1 LFAEATL
8 LGLPLNSIPSDLIL
22 LLLLLET
29 MGVACSKQDATV
41 DGNNPHHNYY
51 HDQQHLAQQ
60 NGGQAS
66 GGVWSGCMS
75 SCSGIDPTVDP
86 RMDSCRADAIDPVMY
101 DLCRKSLNMTL
112 QDEEN
117 KAKEESAPPQPS
129 TQPKQKQRQPPHHV
143 GQYHLLYKHQSKSS
157 SNLTSTPTEAPEVS
171 GVDDISTVP
180 TTSPYSTRL
189 IVRRRPIAATEEG
202 THGTHLYAIRYPPD
216 DVVEN
221 KKVISGSNSDS
232 NRLQEQCPTPSTRKE
247 KKKRNDPATEPIPE
261 PPRPSPAPPS
271 PLPTEGLTDFFQPAR
286 MKQTKTSKQTSKC
299 CENGIGKIAWVE
311 RTAAKRIS
319 FCPFLTSLE
328 LPMSQN
334 NHRTL
339 PNWICSRSPHFLIF
353 LWNTVKEWVT
363 VSEEHCI
370 YVVDVGLSPAQ
381 CDKIV
386 QVTEQVCRGQYAA
399 YTYAKQTL
407 GCREFPILAQACAPP
422 VQSVVQAI
430 LGLPNSSAK
439 GRPGCK
445 DQPQQHLQLDD
456 REPHLVKYDV
466 TKKERQKLDMHTD
479 KSEWT
484 FLIALSNGCGLD
496 YDGGGTYF
504 ECLNA
509 TIHIQRGHALI
520 FPGKLRH
527 CGQRITRGL
536 RYLLVGFLVDK
547 AHLATN
553 TSSASTSKSAA
564 TAGKSSSNEDDN
576 NNSGSALGTKPVS
589 AKTLTGMPATVA
601 SA

>member
-1 LFAEATL
+1 
-8 LGLPLNSIPSDLIL
+8 
-22 LLLLLET
+22 
-29 MGVACSKQDATV
+29 M
-41 DGNNPHHNYY
+41 
-51 HDQQHLAQQ
+51 
-60 NGGQAS
+60 
-66 GGVWSGCMS
+66 
-75 SCSGIDPTVDP
+75 DPAVDP

-112 QDEEN
+112 HDEEN
-117 KAKEESAPPQPS
+117 KIKEESAPPQPNPGNLPKS
-129 TQPKQKQRQPPHHV
+129 KRQQPAHHV
-143 GQYHLLYKHQSKSS
+143 GQYHLLYKHQTKSSTGSS
-157 SNLTSTPTEAPEVS
+157 SNPNTHHHPAPAES
-171 GVDDISTVP
+171 PEDAGMEDISTVP
-180 TTSPYSTRL
+180 STSPYSTRL
-189 IVRRRPIAATEEG
+189 IVRRRPIAAAEEG

-216 DVVEN
+216 DVVETR
-221 KKVISGSNSDS
+221 KVVAGSNSDTS
-232 NRLQEQCPTPSTRKE
+232 RLQEQAPRSSSSSH
-247 KKKRNDPATEPIPE
+247 KKKRGNDPAAEPIPE
-261 PPRPSPAPPS
+261 PPRPSPAPPQAA
-271 PLPTEGLTDFFQPAR
+271 PLPTEGLTDFFQPAK
-286 MKQTKTSKQTSKC
+286 MKQTKTSKQT
-299 CENGIGKIAWVE
+299 I
-311 RTAAKRIS
+311 
-319 FCPFLTSLE
+319 
-328 LPMSQN
+328 
-334 NHRTL
+334 
-339 PNWICSRSPHFLIF
+339 
-353 LWNTVKEWVT
+353 KEWVT

-370 YVVDVGLSPAQ
+370 YVVDVGLKPSQ

-407 GCREFPILAQACAPP
+407 GCREFPVLAQACAPP

-430 LGLPNSSAK
+430 LGLPSSTPNK
-439 GRPGCK
+439 SRNGK
-445 DQPQQHLQLDD
+445 DPPQQHLQLDD

-509 TIHIQRGHALI
+509 TIHVQRGHALI

-547 AHLATN
+547 AHLVSSSSSGATK
-553 TSSASTSKSAA
+553 T
-564 TAGKSSSNEDDN
+564 TAGKGVDAEDDN
-576 NNSGSALGTKPVS
+576 NNSSGLSGTGTKPVS
-589 AKTLTGMPATVA
+589 AKTLTGMPTTIA

>member
-1 LFAEATL
+1 MFPLFKFISRIQPFFHLFPAQQITVVSTL
-8 LGLPLNSIPSDLIL
+8 LVIWDP
-22 LLLLLET
+22 
-29 MGVACSKQDATV
+29 CATITT
-41 DGNNPHHNYY
+41 
-51 HDQQHLAQQ
+51 LA
-60 NGGQAS
+60 A
-66 GGVWSGCMS
+66 
-75 SCSGIDPTVDP
+75 TK
-86 RMDSCRADAIDPVMY
+86 
-101 DLCRKSLNMTL
+101 LCFG
-112 QDEEN
+112 
-117 KAKEESAPPQPS
+117 PS
-129 TQPKQKQRQPPHHV
+129 T
-143 GQYHLLYKHQSKSS
+143 YY
-157 SNLTSTPTEAPEVS
+157 
-171 GVDDISTVP
+171 
-180 TTSPYSTRL
+180 SP
-189 IVRRRPIAATEEG
+189 
-202 THGTHLYAIRYPPD
+202 
-216 DVVEN
+216 
-221 KKVISGSNSDS
+221 
-232 NRLQEQCPTPSTRKE
+232 
-247 KKKRNDPATEPIPE
+247 
-261 PPRPSPAPPS
+261 
-271 PLPTEGLTDFFQPAR
+271 
-286 MKQTKTSKQTSKC
+286 
-299 CENGIGKIAWVE
+299 
-311 RTAAKRIS
+311 
-319 FCPFLTSLE
+319 
-328 LPMSQN
+328 
-334 NHRTL
+334 
-339 PNWICSRSPHFLIF
+339 
-353 LWNTVKEWVT
+353 NTVKEWVT

-370 YVVDVGLSPAQ
+370 YVVDVGLRPAQ

-430 LGLPNSSAK
+430 LGLPSSSSK
-439 GRPGCK
+439 SRTGSK

-509 TIHIQRGHALI
+509 TIHVQRGHALI

-553 TSSASTSKSAA
+553 SSNPTSTKAAVASGKSNDNEEDKNKTSSSASS
-564 TAGKSSSNEDDN
+564 
-576 NNSGSALGTKPVS
+576 GTKPVS
-589 AKTLTGMPATVA
+589 AKTLTGMPTTIA

>member
-1 LFAEATL
+1 MVSTL
-8 LGLPLNSIPSDLIL
+8 LVIWDP
-22 LLLLLET
+22 
-29 MGVACSKQDATV
+29 CATITT
-41 DGNNPHHNYY
+41 
-51 HDQQHLAQQ
+51 LA
-60 NGGQAS
+60 A
-66 GGVWSGCMS
+66 
-75 SCSGIDPTVDP
+75 TK
-86 RMDSCRADAIDPVMY
+86 
-101 DLCRKSLNMTL
+101 LCFG
-112 QDEEN
+112 
-117 KAKEESAPPQPS
+117 PS
-129 TQPKQKQRQPPHHV
+129 T
-143 GQYHLLYKHQSKSS
+143 YY
-157 SNLTSTPTEAPEVS
+157 
-171 GVDDISTVP
+171 
-180 TTSPYSTRL
+180 SP
-189 IVRRRPIAATEEG
+189 
-202 THGTHLYAIRYPPD
+202 
-216 DVVEN
+216 
-221 KKVISGSNSDS
+221 
-232 NRLQEQCPTPSTRKE
+232 
-247 KKKRNDPATEPIPE
+247 
-261 PPRPSPAPPS
+261 
-271 PLPTEGLTDFFQPAR
+271 
-286 MKQTKTSKQTSKC
+286 
-299 CENGIGKIAWVE
+299 
-311 RTAAKRIS
+311 
-319 FCPFLTSLE
+319 
-328 LPMSQN
+328 
-334 NHRTL
+334 
-339 PNWICSRSPHFLIF
+339 
-353 LWNTVKEWVT
+353 NTVKEWVT

-370 YVVDVGLSPAQ
+370 YVVDVGLRPAQ

-430 LGLPNSSAK
+430 LGLPSSSAK
-439 GRPGCK
+439 SRTGSK

-509 TIHIQRGHALI
+509 TIHVQRGHALI

-553 TSSASTSKSAA
+553 SSNPTSTKAAVASGKSNDNEEDNNKTSSSASS
-564 TAGKSSSNEDDN
+564 
-576 NNSGSALGTKPVS
+576 GTKPVS
-589 AKTLTGMPATVA
+589 AKTLTGMPTTIA